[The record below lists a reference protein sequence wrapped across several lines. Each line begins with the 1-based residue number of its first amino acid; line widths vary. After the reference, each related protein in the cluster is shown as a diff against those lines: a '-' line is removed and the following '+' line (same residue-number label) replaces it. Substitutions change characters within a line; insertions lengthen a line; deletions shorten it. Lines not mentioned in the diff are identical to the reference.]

1 MPVFDLPEQTAS
13 SPSSPRAGRLLAVA
27 ALLWASLPGG
37 AVAQAPKSD
46 AAIVQTLR
54 KAQGMLRQLSQEKAD
69 LEAKN
74 AALDE
79 RVKALEARVRQL
91 EPLEGQVKQQKLNLE
106 ALQGSNAALQQR
118 ISGDAERLRALGERQ
133 RQLGAELEKYR
144 RDNRLLVDAVKE
156 RGRWIEQCA
165 GKNRSLLEVNRELLK
180 KYRDKGFWDEFKAVE
195 PFTGIGAVAE
205 ENAVQ
210 DFRYK
215 LEDLEITPWREPSPP
230 PQAPEAVEPG
240 ATEPSN

>member
-1 MPVFDLPEQTAS
+1 M
-13 SPSSPRAGRLLAVA
+13 
-27 ALLWASLPGG
+27 
-37 AVAQAPKSD
+37 AQAPKSD

-180 KYRDKGFWDEFKAVE
+180 NTATRASG
-195 PFTGIGAVAE
+195 TSSRRS
-205 ENAVQ
+205 N
-210 DFRYK
+210 
-215 LEDLEITPWREPSPP
+215 PSPASGRWP
-230 PQAPEAVEPG
+230 RKTLSRTS
-240 ATEPSN
+240 ATSWRISRSRHGGSRPRHRKRPRPLSRVQRSHPTKARASCLPSPFWYRADLKRRVPTRPLLDASLRL